1 MILFLIS
8 MHKPSSFPPPA
19 IDSVY
24 STPLFA
30 KKKKKL
36 TAVSKALKEN
46 FSMWNYNGMKES
58 YCQK

>member
-8 MHKPSSFPPPA
+8 MHKPNNFPPPA
-19 IDSVY
+19 TEI
-24 STPLFA
+24 LFILLPCL

-46 FSMWNYNGMKES
+46 FSM
-58 YCQK
+58 